1 MIKNIHFTN
10 PKLWSKKN
18 KIIAAIVAAV
28 LVLASIAGAVITSR
42 IQHQKECQARSVAFA
57 DKLTQLDQSTAKA
70 HDALATVDES
80 VKVGEGAR
88 LAHTEGFTL
97 APEGQSATA
106 ELNDAITKADETKT
120 SEAAKAHAEE
130 GKCLSQQDV
139 TDAEAAVKAV
149 DDKTQSFV
157 NARDAYRLT
166 KATDEANSTM
176 DAAKSNLA
184 EAQKNADEQIKAV
197 DDDSQM
203 ASDGNVK
210 AAYDAL
216 KNVNNESHSISTTV
230 TADSYDEAVASI
242 AKAKE
247 VDQKANDIKK
257 DLDSLKNAVNTYQEA
272 KAAQAAAAARST
284 QQSASSNGGSARSTQ
299 QSASSNGGSARS
311 YGSTGGSQAR
321 SYSNGGGSSSGST
334 GGSSYSGSN
343 NSNSGGSSS
352 SGKVSNEEIYKH
364 SVSDEEANSGRYTY
378 CVYIGNGRQLCH

>member
-42 IQHQKECQARSVAFA
+42 IQHQKECQARSVAFT

-80 VKVGEGAR
+80 VKVDEGAR

-176 DAAKSNLA
+176 DAAKANLA

-210 AAYDAL
+210 GAYDAL
-216 KNVNNESHSISTTV
+216 KNVNNESHSLSTTV
-230 TADSYDEAVASI
+230 TTSSYDEAVASI
-242 AKAKE
+242 AKAKD

-257 DLDSLKNAVNTYQEA
+257 GLESLKGAVNTYQEA
-272 KAAQAAAAARST
+272 KAAEAAAASRSA
-284 QQSASSNGGSARSTQ
+284 QQSASNG
-299 QSASSNGGSARS
+299 GGSARS
-311 YGSTGGSQAR
+311 YGSNGGSQSR

-334 GGSSYSGSN
+334 GGSSYSGGG
-343 NSNSGGSSS
+343 SNSGGSSS
-352 SGKVSNEEIYKH
+352 GSTSNQSQSKTGDESWRQYVKNGSEIKPGQHCYNVGK
-364 SVSDEEANSGRYTY
+364 DQ
-378 CVYIGNGRQLCH
+378 YICA

>member
-1 MIKNIHFTN
+1 MKTPKIHFTN

-80 VKVGEGAR
+80 VKEGEGAR
-88 LAHTEGFTL
+88 LAHTQGFTL

-106 ELNDAITKADETKT
+106 ELNDAIAKADEAKT

-210 AAYDAL
+210 GAYDAL
-216 KNVNNESHSISTTV
+216 KNVNNESHSLSTTV
-230 TADSYDEAVASI
+230 TTSSYDEAVASI

-257 DLDSLKNAVNTYQEA
+257 DLESLKGAVNTYQEA
-272 KAAQAAAAARST
+272 KAAEAAAASRSA
-284 QQSASSNGGSARSTQ
+284 QQSASNRGGSSY
-299 QSASSNGGSARS
+299 SSGSSSSARS
-311 YGSTGGSQAR
+311 YGSTGGSQSR
-321 SYSNGGGSSSGST
+321 SYSNGGGGST
-334 GGSSYSGSN
+334 SGGGS
-343 NSNSGGSSS
+343 SNSGGGSSASSS
-352 SGKVSNEEIYKH
+352 AGNQSQSKTGDESWRQYVKSGSEIKPGQHCYNVGK
-364 SVSDEEANSGRYTY
+364 DQ
-378 CVYIGNGRQLCH
+378 YICA

>member
-1 MIKNIHFTN
+1 MKTPKIHFTN
-10 PKLWSKKN
+10 PKLWSKRN

-42 IQHQKECQARSVAFA
+42 IQHQKECQARSASFA

-120 SEAAKAHAEE
+120 SEAAKVYAEQ

-216 KNVNNESHSISTTV
+216 KNVNNESHSLSTTV
-230 TADSYDEAVASI
+230 TISSYDEAVASI

-257 DLDSLKNAVNTYQEA
+257 DLESLKGAVNAYQEA
-272 KAAQAAAAARST
+272 KAAEAAAASRS
-284 QQSASSNGGSARSTQ
+284 AQ

-311 YGSTGGSQAR
+311 YGSTGGSQSR

-334 GGSSYSGSN
+334 GGSSYSGGG
-343 NSNSGGSSS
+343 SNSGGSSS
-352 SGKVSNEEIYKH
+352 GSTSNQSQSKTGDESWRQYVKSGSESKPGQHCYNVGK
-364 SVSDEEANSGRYTY
+364 DQ
-378 CVYIGNGRQLCH
+378 YICA

>member
-10 PKLWSKKN
+10 PKLWSKRN

-80 VKVGEGAR
+80 VKEGEGSR
-88 LAHTEGFTL
+88 LAHTQGFTL

-106 ELNDAITKADETKT
+106 ELNDAITKADEAKT
-120 SEAAKAHAEE
+120 SEVAKESAEE

-184 EAQKNADEQIKAV
+184 EAQKNADEQIKVV

-210 AAYDAL
+210 GAYDAL
-216 KNVNNESHSISTTV
+216 KNVNNESHSLSTTV
-230 TADSYDEAVASI
+230 TTSSYDEAVASI

-272 KAAQAAAAARST
+272 KAAEAAAASRS
-284 QQSASSNGGSARSTQ
+284 AQ

-321 SYSNGGGSSSGST
+321 SHSNGGGSSYSGGGSSSGST
-334 GGSSYSGSN
+334 GGSSHSN
-343 NSNSGGSSS
+343 GGGSNSGGGQPPIKSDAEFEKWTYEHSI
-352 SGKVSNEEIYKH
+352 GKDQLKPGMKCFV
-364 SVSDEEANSGRYTY
+364 V
-378 CVYIGNGRQLCH
+378 GNGRYMCS

>member
-106 ELNDAITKADETKT
+106 ELNDAIAKADEAKT
-120 SEAAKAHAEE
+120 SEAAKTHAEE

-210 AAYDAL
+210 GAYDAL
-216 KNVNNESHSISTTV
+216 KNVNNESHSLSTTV
-230 TADSYDEAVASI
+230 TISSYDEAVASI

-257 DLDSLKNAVNTYQEA
+257 DLESLKNAVNTYQEA
-272 KAAQAAAAARST
+272 KAAEAAAASRSA
-284 QQSASSNGGSARSTQ
+284 QQSASNGGSSY
-299 QSASSNGGSARS
+299 SSGSSSSARS

-334 GGSSYSGSN
+334 GGSSYSGGG
-343 NSNSGGSSS
+343 SNSGGGQPPIKSDAEFEKWTYEHSI
-352 SGKVSNEEIYKH
+352 GKDQLKPGMKCFV
-364 SVSDEEANSGRYTY
+364 V
-378 CVYIGNGRQLCH
+378 GNGRYMCS

>member
-1 MIKNIHFTN
+1 M
-10 PKLWSKKN
+10 
-18 KIIAAIVAAV
+18 
-28 LVLASIAGAVITSR
+28 
-42 IQHQKECQARSVAFA
+42 
-57 DKLTQLDQSTAKA
+57 
-70 HDALATVDES
+70 
-80 VKVGEGAR
+80 KVGEGAR

-106 ELNDAITKADETKT
+106 DLNDAIAKADEIKT

-139 TDAEAAVKAV
+139 TDAEAAVTAV

-176 DAAKSNLA
+176 DAAKANLA

-210 AAYDAL
+210 GAYDAL
-216 KNVNNESHSISTTV
+216 KNVNNESHSLSTTV
-230 TADSYDEAVASI
+230 TISSYDEAVASI
-242 AKAKE
+242 AKAKD

-257 DLDSLKNAVNTYQEA
+257 NLESLKGAVNTYQET
-272 KAAQAAAAARST
+272 KAAEAAAASRS
-284 QQSASSNGGSARSTQ
+284 AQ

-321 SYSNGGGSSSGST
+321 SYSNGGGSSYSGGGSSSGST
-334 GGSSYSGSN
+334 GGSSHSN
-343 NSNSGGSSS
+343 GGGSSS
-352 SGKVSNEEIYKH
+352 AGNQGQSKTGDESWRQYVKSGSEIKPGQHCYNVGK
-364 SVSDEEANSGRYTY
+364 DQ
-378 CVYIGNGRQLCH
+378 YICA

>member
-1 MIKNIHFTN
+1 MKTPKIHFTN

-28 LVLASIAGAVITSR
+28 LVLASIAGAIITSR

-106 ELNDAITKADETKT
+106 ELNDAIAKADETKT
-120 SEAAKAHAEE
+120 SEAAKESAEE

-184 EAQKNADEQIKAV
+184 EAQKDADEQIKIV

-230 TADSYDEAVASI
+230 TADSYDEAIASI
-242 AKAKE
+242 AKAKD

-257 DLDSLKNAVNTYQEA
+257 DLDSLKNAVTTYQEA
-272 KAAQAAAAARST
+272 KAAEAAAASRS
-284 QQSASSNGGSARSTQ
+284 AQ

-321 SYSNGGGSSSGST
+321 SYSNGGGLSYSSGGSSSGST

>member
-1 MIKNIHFTN
+1 MKTPKIHFTN

-80 VKVGEGAR
+80 VKEGEGSR

-106 ELNDAITKADETKT
+106 ELNDAIAKANETKT
-120 SEAAKAHAEE
+120 SEAAKTHAGE

-157 NARDAYRLT
+157 HARDAYRLT

-210 AAYDAL
+210 GAYDAL
-216 KNVNNESHSISTTV
+216 KNVNNESHSLSTTV
-230 TADSYDEAVASI
+230 TISSYDEAVASI

-257 DLDSLKNAVNTYQEA
+257 DLESLKNAVNTYQEA
-272 KAAQAAAAARST
+272 QAAQAAAASRSA
-284 QQSASSNGGSARSTQ
+284 QQGASNRGGSSY
-299 QSASSNGGSARS
+299 SSGSSSSARS

-321 SYSNGGGSSSGST
+321 SYSNSGGSSSGST
-334 GGSSYSGSN
+334 GGSSYSGGGSH
-343 NSNSGGSSS
+343 SGGGQPPIKSDAEFEKWTYEHSI
-352 SGKVSNEEIYKH
+352 GKDQLKPGMKCFV
-364 SVSDEEANSGRYTY
+364 V
-378 CVYIGNGRQLCH
+378 GNGRYMCS

>member
-1 MIKNIHFTN
+1 MKTPKIHFTN

-18 KIIAAIVAAV
+18 KIIAAVVAAV

-42 IQHQKECQARSVAFA
+42 IQHQKECQARSASFA
-57 DKLTQLDQSTAKA
+57 DKLTRLDQSTAKA

-80 VKVGEGAR
+80 VKEGEGAR
-88 LAHTEGFTL
+88 LAHTQGFTL

-106 ELNDAITKADETKT
+106 ELNDAIAKAEETKT
-120 SEAAKAHAEE
+120 SEAAKAHAEQ

-210 AAYDAL
+210 GAYDAL
-216 KNVNNESHSISTTV
+216 KNVNNESHSLSTTV
-230 TADSYDEAVASI
+230 TISSYDEAVASI
-242 AKAKE
+242 AKAKD

-257 DLDSLKNAVNTYQEA
+257 AQESLKNAENTYREA
-272 KAAQAAAAARST
+272 QAAQAAAA
-284 QQSASSNGGSARSTQ
+284 ARSTQ

-321 SYSNGGGSSSGST
+321 SHSNGGGSNSGST
-334 GGSSYSGSN
+334 GGSSYSGGG
-343 NSNSGGSSS
+343 SNSGGGQPPIKSDAEFEKWTYEHSI
-352 SGKVSNEEIYKH
+352 GKDQLKPGMKCFV
-364 SVSDEEANSGRYTY
+364 V
-378 CVYIGNGRQLCH
+378 GNGRYMCS

>member
-1 MIKNIHFTN
+1 MIKNIHFIN
-10 PKLWSKKN
+10 PKLWSKRN

-106 ELNDAITKADETKT
+106 ELNDAITKAEETKT
-120 SEAAKAHAEE
+120 SEAAKAHAEA

-210 AAYDAL
+210 GAYDAL
-216 KNVNNESHSISTTV
+216 KNVNHESHSLSTPVTIS
-230 TADSYDEAVASI
+230 SYDEAVASI

-257 DLDSLKNAVNTYQEA
+257 DLESLKGAVSTYQEA
-272 KAAQAAAAARST
+272 KAAEAAAASRS
-284 QQSASSNGGSARSTQ
+284 AQ

-311 YGSTGGSQAR
+311 YGSTGSSQSR

-334 GGSSYSGSN
+334 GGSSYSGGG
-343 NSNSGGSSS
+343 SNSGGSSS
-352 SGKVSNEEIYKH
+352 SSAGNQSQSKTGDESWRQYVKSGSEIKPGQHCYNVGK
-364 SVSDEEANSGRYTY
+364 DQ
-378 CVYIGNGRQLCH
+378 YICA

>member
-1 MIKNIHFTN
+1 MKTPKIHFTN

-42 IQHQKECQARSVAFA
+42 IQHQKECQARSVAFT

-80 VKVGEGAR
+80 VKVGEGSR

-106 ELNDAITKADETKT
+106 ELNDAITKADEAKT
-120 SEAAKAHAEE
+120 SEAAKANAEA

-139 TDAEAAVKAV
+139 TDAEATVKAV

-176 DAAKSNLA
+176 DAAKAKLA
-184 EAQKNADEQIKAV
+184 QAQQDAAGEIGAV
-197 DDDSQM
+197 DNDSQM
-203 ASDGNVK
+203 ASDGNIK
-210 AAYDAL
+210 GAYDAL
-216 KNVNNESHSISTTV
+216 KNVEGESHSLSTTV
-230 TADSYDEAVASI
+230 TATSYDEAVASI

-247 VDQKANDIKK
+247 VDQKAEDIKK
-257 DLDSLKNAVNTYQEA
+257 AQESLKNAENTYREA
-272 KAAQAAAAARST
+272 QAAQAAAA
-284 QQSASSNGGSARSTQ
+284 ARSTQ

-311 YGSTGGSQAR
+311 YGSTGGSQSR

-334 GGSSYSGSN
+334 GGSSYSGGG
-343 NSNSGGSSS
+343 SNSGGSSS
-352 SGKVSNEEIYKH
+352 GSTSNQSQSKTGDESWRQYVKSGSEIKPGQHCYNVGK
-364 SVSDEEANSGRYTY
+364 DQ
-378 CVYIGNGRQLCH
+378 YICA

>member
-28 LVLASIAGAVITSR
+28 LVLASITGAVITSR

-80 VKVGEGAR
+80 VKEGEGAR

-106 ELNDAITKADETKT
+106 ELNDAITKAEETKT
-120 SEAAKAHAEE
+120 SEAAKESAEE

-139 TDAEAAVKAV
+139 TDAEAAVKSV

-166 KATDEANSTM
+166 KATEEANSTM

-210 AAYDAL
+210 GAYDAL
-216 KNVNNESHSISTTV
+216 KNVNNESHSLSTTV
-230 TADSYDEAVASI
+230 TISSYDEAVASI

-257 DLDSLKNAVNTYQEA
+257 DLESLKGAVNTYQEA
-272 KAAQAAAAARST
+272 KAAEAAAASRSA
-284 QQSASSNGGSARSTQ
+284 QQSASNRGGSSY
-299 QSASSNGGSARS
+299 SSGSSSSARS
-311 YGSTGGSQAR
+311 YGSTGGSQSR
-321 SYSNGGGSSSGST
+321 SYSNGGGSSQSNGDGSH
-334 GGSSYSGSN
+334 
-343 NSNSGGSSS
+343 SGGGQPPIKSDAEFEKWTYEHSI
-352 SGKVSNEEIYKH
+352 GKDQLKPGMKCFV
-364 SVSDEEANSGRYTY
+364 V
-378 CVYIGNGRQLCH
+378 GNGRYMCS

>member
-120 SEAAKAHAEE
+120 SEAAKAHAEQ

-210 AAYDAL
+210 GAYDAL
-216 KNVNNESHSISTTV
+216 KNVNNESHSLSTTV
-230 TADSYDEAVASI
+230 TISSYDEAVASI

-257 DLDSLKNAVNTYQEA
+257 DLESLKGAVNTYQEA
-272 KAAQAAAAARST
+272 KAAEAAAASRSA
-284 QQSASSNGGSARSTQ
+284 QQSASNRGGSSY
-299 QSASSNGGSARS
+299 SSGSSSSARS
-311 YGSTGGSQAR
+311 YGSTGGSQSR
-321 SYSNGGGSSSGST
+321 SYSNGGGGST
-334 GGSSYSGSN
+334 SGGGS
-343 NSNSGGSSS
+343 SNSGGGSSASSS
-352 SGKVSNEEIYKH
+352 AGNQSQSKTGDESWRQYVKSGSEIKPGQHCYNVGK
-364 SVSDEEANSGRYTY
+364 DQ
-378 CVYIGNGRQLCH
+378 YICA

>member
-42 IQHQKECQARSVAFA
+42 IQHQKECQTRSVAFA

-80 VKVGEGAR
+80 VKEGEGAR
-88 LAHTEGFTL
+88 LAHTQGFTL

-106 ELNDAITKADETKT
+106 DLNDAIAKAEGTKT
-120 SEAAKAHAEE
+120 SETAKAHAEE

-139 TDAEAAVKAV
+139 TDAEAAVKTV
-149 DDKTQSFV
+149 DNKTQSFV

-176 DAAKSNLA
+176 DAAKANLA

-210 AAYDAL
+210 GAYDAL
-216 KNVNNESHSISTTV
+216 KNINNESHSLSTTV
-230 TADSYDEAVASI
+230 TTSSYDEAVASI
-242 AKAKE
+242 AKAKD

-257 DLDSLKNAVNTYQEA
+257 DLESLRGAVNTYQEA
-272 KAAQAAAAARST
+272 KAAEAAAASRSA
-284 QQSASSNGGSARSTQ
+284 QQSASNGGG
-299 QSASSNGGSARS
+299 SSYSSGSSSSARS

-321 SYSNGGGSSSGST
+321 SYSNGGGGST
-334 GGSSYSGSN
+334 SGGGS
-343 NSNSGGSSS
+343 SNSGGSSNAS
-352 SGKVSNEEIYKH
+352 SSAGNQSQSKTGDESWRKYVKNGSQIKPGMHCYNVGK
-364 SVSDEEANSGRYTY
+364 DQ
-378 CVYIGNGRQLCH
+378 YICS

>member
-120 SEAAKAHAEE
+120 SEAAKAHVEE

-210 AAYDAL
+210 GAYDAL
-216 KNVNNESHSISTTV
+216 KNVNNESHSLSTTV
-230 TADSYDEAVASI
+230 AISSYDEAVASI

-257 DLDSLKNAVNTYQEA
+257 DLESLKNAENAYKEA
-272 KAAQAAAAARST
+272 KAAEAAAASRS
-284 QQSASSNGGSARSTQ
+284 AQ

-311 YGSTGGSQAR
+311 YGSTGGSQSR
-321 SYSNGGGSSSGST
+321 SYSNGGGSSYSGGGSSSGST
-334 GGSSYSGSN
+334 GGSSHSN
-343 NSNSGGSSS
+343 GGGSNSGGGQPPIKSDAEFEKWTYEHSI
-352 SGKVSNEEIYKH
+352 GKDQLKPGMKCFV
-364 SVSDEEANSGRYTY
+364 V
-378 CVYIGNGRQLCH
+378 GNGRYMCS

>member
-1 MIKNIHFTN
+1 MKTPKIHFTN

-80 VKVGEGAR
+80 VKEGEGSR

-106 ELNDAITKADETKT
+106 ELNDAIAKAEGTKT

-184 EAQKNADEQIKAV
+184 EAQKNADEQIKTV

-242 AKAKE
+242 EKAKAA
-247 VDQKANDIKK
+247 DQKATDVKNAQEA
-257 DLDSLKNAVNTYQEA
+257 LKNAINAYQEA
-272 KAAQAAAAARST
+272 KAAQAAAAS
-284 QQSASSNGGSARSTQ
+284 RSTQ

-321 SYSNGGGSSSGST
+321 SHSNGGGSSYSGGGSSSGST

-378 CVYIGNGRQLCH
+378 CVYIDNGRQLCH

>member
-10 PKLWSKKN
+10 PKLWSKRN

-42 IQHQKECQARSVAFA
+42 IQHQKECQARSASFA

-80 VKVGEGAR
+80 VKVGEGSR

-97 APEGQSATA
+97 APEGQSAIA
-106 ELNDAITKADETKT
+106 ELNDAIAKANETKT
-120 SEAAKAHAEE
+120 SEAAKAHAEA
-130 GKCLSQQDV
+130 GKCLSKQDV

-157 NARDAYRLT
+157 GARDAYRLT

-216 KNVNNESHSISTTV
+216 KNVNNESHSLSTTV
-230 TADSYDEAVASI
+230 TISSYDEAVASI

-257 DLDSLKNAVNTYQEA
+257 DLESLKNAVNTYQEA
-272 KAAQAAAAARST
+272 KAAEAAAASRS
-284 QQSASSNGGSARSTQ
+284 AQ

-321 SYSNGGGSSSGST
+321 SYSNGGGSSYSGGNSSST
-334 GGSSYSGSN
+334 GGSSHSN
-343 NSNSGGSSS
+343 GGGSNSGGNQSQSKTGDES
-352 SGKVSNEEIYKH
+352 WRQYVKNGSQIKPGQHCYNVGK
-364 SVSDEEANSGRYTY
+364 DQ
-378 CVYIGNGRQLCH
+378 YICS

>member
-97 APEGQSATA
+97 TPEGQSATA
-106 ELNDAITKADETKT
+106 ELNDAIAKADEAKT
-120 SEAAKAHAEE
+120 SEAAKTHAEQ

-139 TDAEAAVKAV
+139 TDAEAAIKAV

-157 NARDAYRLT
+157 NTRDAYRLT

-210 AAYDAL
+210 GAYDAL

-242 AKAKE
+242 EKAKAA
-247 VDQKANDIKK
+247 DQKATDVKNAQEA
-257 DLDSLKNAVNTYQEA
+257 LKNAINAYQEA
-272 KAAQAAAAARST
+272 KAAQAAAVQRP
-284 QQSASSNGGSARSTQ
+284 
-299 QSASSNGGSARS
+299 SSNGGSARS

-321 SYSNGGGSSSGST
+321 SHSNGGGSS
-334 GGSSYSGSN
+334 YSGGG
-343 NSNSGGSSS
+343 SNSGGGQPPIKSDAEFEKWTIEHSI
-352 SGKVSNEEIYKH
+352 GKDQLKPGMKCFLV
-364 SVSDEEANSGRYTY
+364 
-378 CVYIGNGRQLCH
+378 GNGRYMCS

>member
-1 MIKNIHFTN
+1 MKTPKIHFTN

-42 IQHQKECQARSVAFA
+42 IQHQKECQARSASFA

-80 VKVGEGAR
+80 VKVGEGSR

-120 SEAAKAHAEE
+120 SEAAKESAEK

-210 AAYDAL
+210 GAYDAL
-216 KNVNNESHSISTTV
+216 KNVNNESHSLSTTV
-230 TADSYDEAVASI
+230 TISSYDEAVASI
-242 AKAKE
+242 AKAKG

-257 DLDSLKNAVNTYQEA
+257 GLESLKNAVNTYQEA
-272 KAAQAAAAARST
+272 KTAEAAAASRSA
-284 QQSASSNGGSARSTQ
+284 QQSASSRGGSSY
-299 QSASSNGGSARS
+299 SSGSSSSARS

-334 GGSSYSGSN
+334 GGSSHSN
-343 NSNSGGSSS
+343 GGGSNSGGGQPPIKSDAEFEKWTYEHSI
-352 SGKVSNEEIYKH
+352 GKDQLKPGMKCFV
-364 SVSDEEANSGRYTY
+364 V
-378 CVYIGNGRQLCH
+378 GNGRYMCS

>member
-10 PKLWSKKN
+10 PKLWSKRN

-42 IQHQKECQARSVAFA
+42 IQHQKECQARSASFA

-106 ELNDAITKADETKT
+106 ELNDAIAKADETKT
-120 SEAAKAHAEE
+120 SEAAKASAEQ

-210 AAYDAL
+210 GAYDAL
-216 KNVNNESHSISTTV
+216 KNINNESHSLSTTV
-230 TADSYDEAVASI
+230 TISSYDEAVASI
-242 AKAKE
+242 AKAKD

-272 KAAQAAAAARST
+272 KAAEAAAASRSA
-284 QQSASSNGGSARSTQ
+284 QQSASNRGGSSY
-299 QSASSNGGSARS
+299 SSGSSSSARS
-311 YGSTGGSQAR
+311 YGSTGGSQSR

-334 GGSSYSGSN
+334 GGSSYPGSN

>member
-106 ELNDAITKADETKT
+106 ELNDAIAKADETKT
-120 SEAAKAHAEE
+120 SEAAKESAEE

-210 AAYDAL
+210 GAYDAL
-216 KNVNNESHSISTTV
+216 KNVNNESHSLSTTV
-230 TADSYDEAVASI
+230 TTSSYDEAVASI

-257 DLDSLKNAVNTYQEA
+257 GLESLKGAVNTYQEA
-272 KAAQAAAAARST
+272 KAAEAAAASRSA
-284 QQSASSNGGSARSTQ
+284 QQSASSRGGSSY
-299 QSASSNGGSARS
+299 SSGSSSSARS
-311 YGSTGGSQAR
+311 YGSTGGSQSR
-321 SYSNGGGSSSGST
+321 SYSNGGGSS
-334 GGSSYSGSN
+334 SGSN

>member
-1 MIKNIHFTN
+1 MKTPKIHFTN

-106 ELNDAITKADETKT
+106 ELNDAITKAEEAKT
-120 SEAAKAHAEE
+120 SEAAKESAEE

-149 DDKTQSFV
+149 DDKTQSFI

-176 DAAKSNLA
+176 DAAKANLA

-210 AAYDAL
+210 GAYDAL
-216 KNVNNESHSISTTV
+216 KNVNNESHSLSTTV
-230 TADSYDEAVASI
+230 TISSYDEAVASI
-242 AKAKE
+242 AKAKD

-257 DLDSLKNAVNTYQEA
+257 DLESLKGAVNAYQEA
-272 KAAQAAAAARST
+272 KAAEAAAASRSA
-284 QQSASSNGGSARSTQ
+284 QQSASSRGGSSY
-299 QSASSNGGSARS
+299 SSGSSSSARS

-321 SYSNGGGSSSGST
+321 SYSNGGGSSSSST
-334 GGSSYSGSN
+334 GGSSYSGGG
-343 NSNSGGSSS
+343 SNSGGGQPPIKSDAEFEKWTYEHSI
-352 SGKVSNEEIYKH
+352 GKDQLKPGMKCFV
-364 SVSDEEANSGRYTY
+364 V
-378 CVYIGNGRQLCH
+378 GNGRYMCS

>member
-1 MIKNIHFTN
+1 MKTPKIHFTN
-10 PKLWSKKN
+10 PKLWSKRN

-106 ELNDAITKADETKT
+106 ELNDAIAKADEAKT

-210 AAYDAL
+210 GAYDAL
-216 KNVNNESHSISTTV
+216 KNVNNESHSLSTTV
-230 TADSYDEAVASI
+230 TISSYDEAVASI

-257 DLDSLKNAVNTYQEA
+257 DLESLKGAVNTYQEA
-272 KAAQAAAAARST
+272 KAAEAAAASRSA
-284 QQSASSNGGSARSTQ
+284 QQSASNRGGSSY
-299 QSASSNGGSARS
+299 SSGSSSSARS
-311 YGSTGGSQAR
+311 YGSTGGSQSR
-321 SYSNGGGSSSGST
+321 SYSNGGGGST
-334 GGSSYSGSN
+334 SGGGS
-343 NSNSGGSSS
+343 SNSGGGSSASSS
-352 SGKVSNEEIYKH
+352 AGNQSQSKTGDESWRQYVKSGSEIKPGQHCYNVGK
-364 SVSDEEANSGRYTY
+364 DQ
-378 CVYIGNGRQLCH
+378 YICA

>member
-28 LVLASIAGAVITSR
+28 LVLASIAGAIITSR

-88 LAHTEGFTL
+88 LAHTQGFTL

-106 ELNDAITKADETKT
+106 ELNDAIAKAEEAKT
-120 SEAAKAHAEE
+120 SEAAKASAEQS
-130 GKCLSQQDV
+130 KCLSAQDV
-139 TDAEAAVKAV
+139 TDAEATVKAV

-210 AAYDAL
+210 GAYDAL
-216 KNVNNESHSISTTV
+216 KNINNESHSLSTTV
-230 TADSYDEAVASI
+230 TISSYDEAVASI

-257 DLDSLKNAVNTYQEA
+257 DLESLKGAVSAYQEA
-272 KAAQAAAAARST
+272 KAAEAAAASRS
-284 QQSASSNGGSARSTQ
+284 AQ

-321 SYSNGGGSSSGST
+321 SYSNGGGSSYSGGNSSST
-334 GGSSYSGSN
+334 GESSHSN
-343 NSNSGGSSS
+343 GGGSNSGGNQSQSKTGDES
-352 SGKVSNEEIYKH
+352 WRQYVKNGSQIKPGQHCYNVGK
-364 SVSDEEANSGRYTY
+364 DQ
-378 CVYIGNGRQLCH
+378 YICS